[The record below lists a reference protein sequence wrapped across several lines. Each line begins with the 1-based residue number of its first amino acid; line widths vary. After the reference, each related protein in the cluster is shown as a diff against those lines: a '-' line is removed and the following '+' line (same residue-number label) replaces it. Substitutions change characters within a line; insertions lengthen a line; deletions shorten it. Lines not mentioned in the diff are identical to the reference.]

1 MSTYSINLPSYT
13 IGVAAY
19 EQIQEVCPTY
29 GTKVVA
35 IGGKTAI
42 SKAKDLIC
50 SAIKDSEL
58 RVLDFVW
65 YGGEASYE
73 NMEALKVLQ
82 SVREADMIFAIGGG
96 KVMDTCK
103 LLARALHKP
112 LFTFPTIAS
121 NCACLTA
128 LSVVYYPDGTFRELN
143 VSDIPPVH
151 VFIHTQIAVEA
162 PKQFLWAGMGD
173 TIAKYYESN
182 LAARNVEL
190 EHFNAVG
197 VQLSRLC
204 ANPILEYGMKAL
216 KDNENHVLSKEF
228 EQVVLAIVVSTGLVS
243 NFVESDY
250 NGHIAHA
257 FYCTITMLPQIEEKH
272 LHGEVV
278 AYGVLLLLMCDGQ
291 EKELAKVF
299 SFCRDLGLPTCLADL
314 DVTLAELDGVF
325 DETVKS
331 GELTRSPYLVTKE
344 MLYTG
349 VLKLEEYHE
358 KNCR

>member
-13 IGVAAY
+13 IGVDAY
-19 EQIQEVCPTY
+19 EKIKTVCPTY
-29 GTKVVA
+29 GNKVIA
-35 IGGKTAI
+35 IGGKIAM
-42 SKAKDLIC
+42 SKAKDLL
-50 SAIKDSEL
+50 SLAVKNSEL
-58 RVLDFVW
+58 RILDFVW

-73 NMEALKVLQ
+73 NMEALKALS
-82 SVREADMIFAIGGG
+82 SVQEADMIFAIGGG

-103 LLARALHKP
+103 LLARALGKP

-121 NCACLTA
+121 NCACYTA
-128 LSVVYYPDGTFRELN
+128 LSVVYYPDGTFHELN

-162 PKQFLWAGMGD
+162 PSQFLWAGMGD

-182 LAARNVEL
+182 LAARGVEL

-197 VQLSRLC
+197 VQLSQLC
-204 ANPILEYGMKAL
+204 ANPILKYGVKAL
-216 KDNENHVLSKEF
+216 EDNKNHVISKEF

-291 EKELAKVF
+291 EEELEKVF
-299 SFCRDLGLPTCLADL
+299 KFCRQLGLPTCLADL
-314 DVTLAELDGVF
+314 DVTLEELDLVF

-331 GELTRSPYLVTKE
+331 GELTQSPYLITKE
-344 MLYTG
+344 ILQTG
-349 VLKLEEYHE
+349 VLNLEKYHQQ
-358 KNCR
+358 N